1 VNSPTRLILLAGGAG
16 RRFGGNEHKLT
27 TVVCGRPVAHW
38 ALEAALES
46 QVGKLVVVTG
56 STSIGLPPDL
66 SPRAQDSIA
75 LFGEPHFVHN
85 SEWDAGMATSLQVGL
100 SACEGAESAVIGLAD
115 QPCVTPAAWRA
126 VAASHSPIAVA
137 TYGSR
142 RGNPVRLHAA
152 LWPNLPRTG
161 DEGARGLFH
170 SHPELVEE
178 VACSGSALDV
188 DTRDDIAL
196 VEECLASRK
205 RNR

>member
-1 VNSPTRLILLAGGAG
+1 MTSPTTLVLLAGGAG
-16 RRFGGNEHKLT
+16 RRFGGREHKLL

-46 QVGKLVVVTG
+46 HAGPLVIVTG
-56 STSIGLPPDL
+56 STAIDIPADL
-66 SPRAQDSIA
+66 SPHARGSVEK
-75 LFGEPHFVHN
+75 FGEPRFVHN
-85 SEWDAGMATSLQVGL
+85 PSWEDGMATSLQAALAV
-100 SACEGAESAVIGLAD
+100 CDGAESVVVGLAD
-115 QPCVTPAAWRA
+115 QPCVTAEAWRA
-126 VAASHSPIAVA
+126 VANSKSPIAVA
-137 TYGSR
+137 TYDSR

-161 DEGARGLFH
+161 DEGARGLFR

-188 DTRDDIAL
+188 DTREDIAL
-196 VEECLASRK
+196 VEDCLASRK

>member
-1 VNSPTRLILLAGGAG
+1 MSSPTRLVLLAGGAG
-16 RRFGGNEHKLT
+16 RRFGGGEHKLT
-27 TVVCGRPVAHW
+27 TVVCGRPVADW
-38 ALEAALES
+38 AVEAALES
-46 QVGKLVVVTG
+46 HVGPLVVVTG
-56 STSIGLPPDL
+56 STTIGLPADL
-66 SPRAQDSIA
+66 NPRARESIA
-75 LFGEPHFVHN
+75 TFGEPRFVHN
-85 SEWDAGMATSLQVGL
+85 PAWDDGMATSLQVAL
-100 SACEGAESAVIGLAD
+100 SVCDGAESVVVGLAD
-115 QPCVTPAAWRA
+115 QPCVTPEAWRA
-126 VAASHSPIAVA
+126 VAESHSPIAVA

-161 DEGARGLFH
+161 DEGARGLFR